1 MGNRRGNYGVHEMR
15 DFAKVDTSEKP
26 DACKLF
32 CEAFGAAM
40 MAALFIGFLFVGAV

>member
-1 MGNRRGNYGVHEMR
+1 MGWIGQAMTDYKN
-15 DFAKVDTSEKP
+15 VDTSEKP

-40 MAALFIGFLFVGAV
+40 MALLFIGFLFLGAV

>member
-1 MGNRRGNYGVHEMR
+1 MTDYKN
-15 DFAKVDTSEKP
+15 VDTSEKP

-40 MAALFIGFLFVGAV
+40 MALLFVGFLFVGAV

>member
-1 MGNRRGNYGVHEMR
+1 MK
-15 DFAKVDTSEKP
+15 DFARIDTSEKP

-40 MAALFIGFLFVGAV
+40 MALLFIGFLFVGAV

>member
-1 MGNRRGNYGVHEMR
+1 MTKLLGVMQMTDYKNR
-15 DFAKVDTSEKP
+15 DTSEKP

-40 MAALFIGFLFVGAV
+40 MAVLFIGFLFVGAV

>member
-1 MGNRRGNYGVHEMR
+1 MK

-32 CEAFGAAM
+32 CESFSAAM
-40 MAALFIGFLFVGAV
+40 MALLFIFSLLWAAV